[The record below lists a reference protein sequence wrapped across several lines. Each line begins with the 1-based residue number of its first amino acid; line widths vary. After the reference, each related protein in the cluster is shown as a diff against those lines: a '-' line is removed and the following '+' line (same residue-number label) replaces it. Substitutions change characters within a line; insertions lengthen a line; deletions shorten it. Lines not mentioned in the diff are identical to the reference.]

1 MNVRI
6 YKDLL
11 TKLKTFKVLI
21 LTIDLRFVWQPNCGH
36 IITNFLDKQIK
47 LYILLYQK
55 KNYIYIYIY

>member
-21 LTIDLRFVWQPNCGH
+21 LTIDLRFVWQPNCCH
-36 IITNFLDKQIK
+36 IITNFLDKQNIK
-47 LYILLYQK
+47 LYILMMEH
-55 KNYIYIYIY
+55 